1 MQSDDEWSDILGRAD
16 ERAGAGCLVSG
27 HFAAPALT
35 ARCRLPPNNDAED
48 FSGGGTGWSS
58 DGPASV
64 SISVT

>member
-27 HFAAPALT
+27 HFSYCP
-35 ARCRLPPNNDAED
+35 CRLPANNDADD

-58 DGPASV
+58 DGPASA
-64 SISVT
+64 SIRVT